1 MINYPHFWCIS
12 WMFQLLVASK
22 FLDWTQ
28 VWLWLCQWWT
38 SKMLMSVIFE
48 YTNSNK
54 PFNFGVPNYT
64 AKPYVF
70 SLNQLIVFELRFFMA
85 FGRWPSAIAP
95 RSSAHSATTS
105 WQPPVRVYKVK
116 LVVNSGV
123 IFYIYPIYIYTRIYV
138 YNQQWHG
145 VESLKHGILAK
156 IYVTF
161 RGYKWLA
168 WLVDCWV
175 NGLIPLC
182 CRYLILDVGYEPTN
196 QLTNQ
201 KPPTWITDQANP
213 SKARKE
219 ASKQATSRASQ
230 ARPSDPNHTKYRNQ
244 ATSQLLPLH
253 WLTKCA

>member
-123 IFYIYPIYIYTRIYV
+123 IFYIYPIYIYIHTYICIYV
-138 YNQQWHG
+138 Y
-145 VESLKHGILAK
+145 VYIC
-156 IYVTF
+156 IYVYVYIYTHV
-161 RGYKWLA
+161 YMYICIYVYMYICILY
-168 WLVDCWV
+168 
-175 NGLIPLC
+175 IY
-182 CRYLILDVGYEPTN
+182 RYLART
-196 QLTNQ
+196 QSLT
-201 KPPTWITDQANP
+201 A
-213 SKARKE
+213 E
-219 ASKQATSRASQ
+219 AQEFT
-230 ARPSDPNHTKYRNQ
+230 TKYTPSTCVIVML
-244 ATSQLLPLH
+244 TS
-253 WLTKCA
+253 TFNS

>member
-1 MINYPHFWCIS
+1 MKCPGNEHLWIPAILLKRRVSGFWPT
-12 WMFQLLVASK
+12 AS
-22 FLDWTQ
+22 
-28 VWLWLCQWWT
+28 
-38 SKMLMSVIFE
+38 M
-48 YTNSNK
+48 
-54 PFNFGVPNYT
+54 
-64 AKPYVF
+64 
-70 SLNQLIVFELRFFMA
+70 
-85 FGRWPSAIAP
+85 
-95 RSSAHSATTS
+95 
-105 WQPPVRVYKVK
+105 
-116 LVVNSGV
+116 
-123 IFYIYPIYIYTRIYV
+123 YIYTVITNKQKLNTPDTYIYIYIKHYNHSYNYIYIYTRIYV

-182 CRYLILDVGYEPTN
+182 CRYLMLDVGYEPTN

-201 KPPTWITDQANP
+201 KPTTWITDQANP

-253 WLTKCA
+253 WLTKWA